1 MPHAKHRSTWF
12 WLHCQRSRFSAR
24 SVLTIIALLSGA
36 TGAHGQEFAG
46 KEEVQNLEKNP
57 VPLPTLQPHPQY
69 ELSAR
74 VDYSWVGRASF
85 NDNNAD
91 SRNSRGQRF
100 PLGNIGEQDIF
111 ANLDLGVPITDSLAF
126 TIGASY
132 KGFFFNL
139 PQLKAG
145 TKPMIPLRSQLEEIE
160 LGVGLRYK
168 YSEKLTLFGEVTGRV
183 ASDFVSL
190 NSNDLGIGGKIG
202 LRYAPCGND
211 SLYYILG
218 IAAESNSNHMVI
230 PEVGV
235 HWEPNDRWTFN
246 LVFPKPEVDFHLNS
260 RITMFA
266 NAEGVGGTFR
276 VGTNVGTHTLGPNV
290 GSTKYNN
297 ALLDYSE
304 VRVGGGVRLQLFK
317 NVRLETEAGS
327 TVYRKFEYI
336 RFGQQTSP
344 NNAPFV
350 ETSLKILF

>member
-1 MPHAKHRSTWF
+1 MRHSKHHSTWF
-12 WLHCQRSRFSAR
+12 WLHCQTPRFSAR
-24 SVLTIIALLSGA
+24 SVLTIIVLFSVAP
-36 TGAHGQEFAG
+36 GAHGQETAG
-46 KEEVQNLEKNP
+46 KDAIQNLEKNP
-57 VPLPTLQPHPQY
+57 VPLPTPQPHPKY
-69 ELSAR
+69 EISAAI
-74 VDYSWVGRASF
+74 DYSWVGSTGF
-85 NDNNAD
+85 SDNNAD

-111 ANLDLGVPITDSLAF
+111 GKLDLRVPITDSLAF
-126 TIGASY
+126 TTEASY

-139 PQLKAG
+139 PQPKAG

-160 LGVGLRYK
+160 VGVGLRYR
-168 YSEKLTLFGEVTGRV
+168 YSDKLTLFGEVSGRI

-218 IAAESNSNHMVI
+218 VAAESNSNQMVI
-230 PEVGV
+230 PAVGV

-246 LVFPKPEVDFHLNS
+246 LVFPEPEVDFHLNS

-276 VGTNVGTHTLGPNV
+276 VGTNVGTHSLGPGV
-290 GSTKYNN
+290 GSTKFNN

-304 VRVGGGVRLQLFK
+304 VRVGGGIRLQLLK

-327 TVYRKFEYI
+327 TVYRNFEYI

-350 ETSLKILF
+350 QTSLKILF

>member
-24 SVLTIIALLSGA
+24 SVFTIIALLRGA
-36 TGAHGQEFAG
+36 TGAHDQEFAG

-57 VPLPTLQPHPQY
+57 EPLPTLQPHPQY

-74 VDYSWVGRASF
+74 ADYSWIGRASF

-91 SRNSRGQRF
+91 SRNSRAQRF
-100 PLGNIGEQDIF
+100 PLSNIGEQDIF

-190 NSNDLGIGGKIG
+190 NRNDLGIGGKIG
-202 LRYAPCGND
+202 LRYAQFGND
-211 SLYYILG
+211 SLYYSLG
-218 IAAESNSNHMVI
+218 S
-230 PEVGV
+230 
-235 HWEPNDRWTFN
+235 
-246 LVFPKPEVDFHLNS
+246 
-260 RITMFA
+260 
-266 NAEGVGGTFR
+266 
-276 VGTNVGTHTLGPNV
+276 
-290 GSTKYNN
+290 
-297 ALLDYSE
+297 
-304 VRVGGGVRLQLFK
+304 
-317 NVRLETEAGS
+317 
-327 TVYRKFEYI
+327 
-336 RFGQQTSP
+336 
-344 NNAPFV
+344 
-350 ETSLKILF
+350 

>member
-1 MPHAKHRSTWF
+1 MPHSKHRSTWF
-12 WLHCQRSRFSAR
+12 WLHCQTPRFSAR
-24 SVLTIIALLSGA
+24 SVLTIIVLFSGA
-36 TGAHGQEFAG
+36 SGAHGQESSG
-46 KEEVQNLEKNP
+46 KEDIQNFGKNP
-57 VPLPTLQPHPQY
+57 VHPLTLQPHPQY
-69 ELSAR
+69 EISAA
-74 VDYSWVGRASF
+74 VDYSWVGRTSF

-100 PLGNIGEQDIF
+100 PLGNIGEQDIIGK
-111 ANLDLGVPITDSLAF
+111 LDLRVPINDSLAL
-126 TIGASY
+126 TIGAFY

-139 PQLKAG
+139 PQLKVG

-160 LGVGLRYK
+160 LAVGLRYRF
-168 YSEKLTLFGEVTGRV
+168 SDKLTLFGEVSGRV

-190 NSNDLGIGGKIG
+190 NSDDLGIGGEFG
-202 LRYAPCGND
+202 LRYAPCGED
-211 SLYYILG
+211 RLYFILG
-218 IAAESNSNHMVI
+218 AAAESNSNRMI
-230 PEVGV
+230 TPAAGV

-246 LVFPKPEVDFHLNS
+246 LIFPKPEVDFHLNS
-260 RITMFA
+260 RISLFA
-266 NAEGVGGTFR
+266 NAEGLGGTFR
-276 VGTNVGTHTLGPNV
+276 VGRNVGTNSLGPNV

-297 ALLDYSE
+297 ALLDYTE

-350 ETSLKILF
+350 ETSLRILF

>member
-1 MPHAKHRSTWF
+1 MPHLKHRSTWF
-12 WLHCQRSRFSAR
+12 WLHCQTPRFSAR
-24 SVLTIIALLSGA
+24 SVLTIIVLFSGA
-36 TGAHGQEFAG
+36 SGAHGQESSG
-46 KEEVQNLEKNP
+46 KEDIQNFGKNP
-57 VPLPTLQPHPQY
+57 VPPLTLQPHPQY
-69 ELSAR
+69 EISAA
-74 VDYSWVGRASF
+74 VDYSWVGRTSF

-111 ANLDLGVPITDSLAF
+111 GKLDLGIPITDSLAF

-139 PQLKAG
+139 PQLKPG

-160 LGVGLRYK
+160 VGVGLRYR
-168 YSEKLTLFGEVTGRV
+168 YSDKLTLVGEVSGRI

-190 NSNDLGIGGKIG
+190 SSDDLGIGGKIG
-202 LRYAPCGND
+202 LRYAPCGDD
-211 SLYYILG
+211 SLYFVLG
-218 IAAESNSNHMVI
+218 AAFETNSSRIVT
-230 PEVGV
+230 PEAGV
-235 HWEPNDRWTFN
+235 HWEPNNRWTFN
-246 LVFPKPEVDFHLNS
+246 LLFPKPEVDFHLNS
-260 RITMFA
+260 RITIFA

-276 VGTNVGTHTLGPNV
+276 VGKNVGTNSLGPNV

-317 NVRLETEAGS
+317 NVRLEAEAGS

>member
-1 MPHAKHRSTWF
+1 MRIPIVF
-12 WLHCQRSRFSAR
+12 
-24 SVLTIIALLSGA
+24 TIIVLFSGVP
-36 TGAHGQEFAG
+36 GAHGQESSG
-46 KEEVQNLEKNP
+46 KDIQNLEKNP
-57 VPLPTLQPHPQY
+57 LPLPTPQPRPPY
-69 ELSAR
+69 VLSAE
-74 VDYSWVGRASF
+74 VDYSWVGSTNF

-100 PLGNIGEQDIF
+100 PLGNIGEQDIMGK
-111 ANLDLGVPITDSLAF
+111 LDLRVPINDSLALE
-126 TIGASY
+126 IGGSY

-139 PQLKAG
+139 PQLRPG

-160 LGVGLRYK
+160 LGLGLRYR
-168 YSEKLTLFGEVTGRV
+168 YSDKLTLFGEVTGRV

-190 NSNDLGIGGKIG
+190 SSDDLGIGGKLG
-202 LRYAPCGND
+202 LRYAPHGDD
-211 SLYYILG
+211 SLYFILG
-218 IAAESNSNHMVI
+218 AAVESNSSRIVT
-230 PEVGV
+230 PAAGV

-246 LVFPKPEVDFHLNS
+246 LIFPKPEIDYHLNP
-260 RITMFA
+260 RITLFA
-266 NAEGVGGTFR
+266 NAEGLGGTFR
-276 VGTNVGTHTLGPNV
+276 VGKNVGTNTLGPNV

-350 ETSLKILF
+350 ETSVRIVF

>member
-1 MPHAKHRSTWF
+1 MPHSKHRSTWF
-12 WLHCQRSRFSAR
+12 WLHCQTPRFSAR
-24 SVLTIIALLSGA
+24 SVLTIIFLFSGA
-36 TGAHGQEFAG
+36 SGAHGQESAG
-46 KEEVQNLEKNP
+46 KDEIQNLGKNP
-57 VPLPTLQPHPQY
+57 VPLPTLQPHPRY
-69 ELSAR
+69 ELSAA
-74 VDYSWVGRASF
+74 VDYSWVGSTDF
-85 NDNNAD
+85 SDNNAD

-111 ANLDLGVPITDSLAF
+111 GNLDLRVPITDSLTF
-126 TIGASY
+126 TTGASY
-132 KGFFFNL
+132 KGFFFDL
-139 PQLKAG
+139 PQLKPG

-160 LGVGLRYK
+160 LGVGLRYRF
-168 YSEKLTLFGEVTGRV
+168 SDKLTLFGEVSGRI

-190 NSNDLGIGGKIG
+190 NDLGIGGKFG
-202 LRYAPCGND
+202 LRYAPRGDD
-211 SLYYILG
+211 SLYFILG
-218 IAAESNSNHMVI
+218 VGLESNSSRI
-230 PEVGV
+230 ITPAAGV

-260 RITMFA
+260 RITIFA

-276 VGTNVGTHTLGPNV
+276 VGKNVGTNSLGPNV

-297 ALLDYSE
+297 ALLDYTE
-304 VRVGGGVRLQLFK
+304 ARVGGGVRLQLFK

-350 ETSLKILF
+350 ETSVKILF

>member
-1 MPHAKHRSTWF
+1 MPHSKHRSTWF
-12 WLHCQRSRFSAR
+12 WLHCQTPRFSAR
-24 SVLTIIALLSGA
+24 SVLTIIVLFSGA
-36 TGAHGQEFAG
+36 SGAHGQESAG
-46 KEEVQNLEKNP
+46 KEDIQNLEKNP
-57 VPLPTLQPHPQY
+57 LPLPTLRPHPQY
-69 ELSAR
+69 ELSAA
-74 VDYSWVGRASF
+74 VDYSWVGSASF

-111 ANLDLGVPITDSLAF
+111 GKLDLGIPITDSLAF

-139 PQLKAG
+139 PQLKPG

-160 LGVGLRYK
+160 VGVGLRYR
-168 YSEKLTLFGEVTGRV
+168 YSDKLTLVGEVSGRI

-190 NSNDLGIGGKIG
+190 SSDDLGIGGKIG
-202 LRYAPCGND
+202 LRYAPCGDD
-211 SLYYILG
+211 SLYFVLG
-218 IAAESNSNHMVI
+218 AAFETNSSRIVT
-230 PEVGV
+230 PEAGV
-235 HWEPNDRWTFN
+235 HWEPNNRWTFN
-246 LVFPKPEVDFHLNS
+246 LLFPKPEVDFHLNS
-260 RITMFA
+260 RITIFA

-276 VGTNVGTHTLGPNV
+276 VGKNVGTNSLGPNV

-317 NVRLETEAGS
+317 NVRLEAEAGS

>member
-1 MPHAKHRSTWF
+1 MRIPIVF
-12 WLHCQRSRFSAR
+12 
-24 SVLTIIALLSGA
+24 TIIVLFSGVP
-36 TGAHGQEFAG
+36 GAHGQESSG
-46 KEEVQNLEKNP
+46 KDIQNLEKNP
-57 VPLPTLQPHPQY
+57 VPLPTPQPRPPY
-69 ELSAR
+69 VLSAE
-74 VDYSWVGRASF
+74 VDYSWVGSTNF

-100 PLGNIGEQDIF
+100 PLGNIGEQDIMGK
-111 ANLDLGVPITDSLAF
+111 LDLRVPINDSLALE
-126 TIGASY
+126 IGGSY

-139 PQLKAG
+139 PQLRPG

-160 LGVGLRYK
+160 LGVGLRYR
-168 YSEKLTLFGEVTGRV
+168 YSDKLTLVGEVSGRI

-190 NSNDLGIGGKIG
+190 SSDDLGIGGKIG
-202 LRYAPCGND
+202 LRYAPCGDD
-211 SLYYILG
+211 SLYFVLG
-218 IAAESNSNHMVI
+218 AALETNSSRIVT
-230 PEVGV
+230 PEAGV
-235 HWEPNDRWTFN
+235 HWEPNNRWTFN

-260 RITMFA
+260 RITIFA

-276 VGTNVGTHTLGPNV
+276 VGTNVGTNSLGPNV